1 MVEFVTPP
9 VPDGGL
15 LALLPAV
22 VTGGR
27 FFLGDNRRFS
37 DDPSASAR
45 IHTIVTIT
53 GLDRDSPGGRSS
65 GAPAGE
71 HRDER
76 RRKSDRT
83 RHRIESSVPFVNLR
97 GHISV
102 DPNGGVIID
111 DPSPWFVQID
121 HEAAAN
127 LPLLGAPDI
136 DMLGVLQI
144 DRDRNRIRFRGADQR
159 SHASLLPL
167 LVVGIERG
175 LRELRGACIISG

>member
-9 VPDGGL
+9 VPGPGGL

-22 VTGGR
+22 VAGGR

-37 DDPSASAR
+37 DDPSAR
-45 IHTIVTIT
+45 TDPH
-53 GLDRDSPGGRSS
+53 DRDHHGSRSRLPGR
-65 GAPAGE
+65 GARAAHLRGE
-71 HRDER
+71 HRDQR

-83 RHRIESSVPFVNLR
+83 RHRLDSSVPFVNLR
-97 GHISV
+97 GYISV

-127 LPLLGAPDI
+127 LPLLLGAPDI

-144 DRDRNRIRFRGADQR
+144 DRDGNRIRFRGAVDDFP
-159 SHASLLPL
+159 AF
-167 LVVGIERG
+167 E
-175 LRELRGACIISG
+175 A